1 MIAVSSCVYVAPHN
15 AAKDEAWT
23 EHIHNREFREDL
35 DVSVRFVR
43 RVLENEVAV
52 PVAEPAPIGDVG
64 APAVAARGPD
74 LALATAGVETN
85 LALAGDNRNLRNS
98 QVGQKNRR
106 SSYQG
111 DEWHAAQTPYHWK
124 SDAQTWAGYTEDNS
138 TQNWSGGW
146 WQGGA
151 WQVGGVKG
159 SSSGSASGGGGG
171 CLSTG
176 QSGKGKGSGSSSAA
190 HGDDSGG
197 GKSGG
202 GKGGRGEGKARRGA
216 GSW

>member
-15 AAKDEAWT
+15 AAKDDAWK
-23 EHIHNREFREDL
+23 EYIRQRELREDL
-35 DVSVRFVR
+35 HVNVAFVR

-64 APAVAARGPD
+64 APAVAARGP
-74 LALATAGVETN
+74 N
-85 LALAGDNRNLRNS
+85 LALAGDDRNLRNA
-98 QVGQKNRR
+98 QPGQKNRW
-106 SSYQG
+106 SSDQG
-111 DEWHAAQTPYHWK
+111 DEWHAAQTPYQWK

-151 WQVGGVKG
+151 WQVGGGRG

-190 HGDDSGG
+190 HGGD
-197 GKSGG
+197 SGG
-202 GKGGRGEGKARRGA
+202 GKGGNTGRGGGT
-216 GSW
+216 W

>member
-15 AAKDEAWT
+15 AAKDDVWLEYIR
-23 EHIHNREFREDL
+23 HRELREDL
-35 DVSVRFVR
+35 HVSVRFLQ

-74 LALATAGVETN
+74 LALAGDLPNLAGVVAN
-85 LALAGDNRNLRNS
+85 LALAGDDRNLRNA
-98 QVGQKNRR
+98 QPGQKNRW

-111 DEWHAAQTPYHWK
+111 DEWHAAQTPYQWK
-124 SDAQTWAGYTEDNS
+124 SDAQTWAGYTEDDS

-146 WQGGA
+146 WQSGA
-151 WQVGGVKG
+151 WQVGGGRG

-171 CLSTG
+171 CQSTG

-190 HGDDSGG
+190 HGGD
-197 GKSGG
+197 SGG
-202 GKGGRGEGKARRGA
+202 GKGGNTGRGGGT
-216 GSW
+216 W